1 MLYKNTD
8 NSKSYI
14 RLKQEIENTLKP
26 YIKNIELQQYI
37 FVSTNPK
44 TDCKNIITCGWY
56 RTNIIDYIVA
66 ESETICNIQLTADGG
81 LHIQSY
87 RNNKLYNQFYIYLL
101 SEEGWDKINKNTD
114 VITSPNPNNW
124 VLLK

>member
-8 NSKSYI
+8 KSKSYI
-14 RLKQEIENTLKP
+14 RLKQEIETILKP

-56 RTNIIDYIVA
+56 KENIIDYIVS

-87 RNNKLYNQFYIYLL
+87 RNSKLYNQFYIYLL
-101 SEEGWDKINKNTD
+101 SEEGWNKLKDGVN
-114 VITSPNPNNW
+114 INPNDW
-124 VLLK
+124 RLLK